1 MRNKINDVFQ
11 HWVNLLKKQ
20 FIEEEVEM
28 MLSREGGNTSK
39 GYQNNADST
48 SFQSKLTAMDA
59 NIRMLTWEDKLSILL
74 RRDAHD
80 ERI

>member
-11 HWVNLLKKQ
+11 HWVTVLKKQ
-20 FIEEEVEM
+20 IIGEEM
-28 MLSREGGNTSK
+28 AMLSKKGGNTSK

-48 SFQSKLTAMDA
+48 SFQSKLTAMDE

-74 RRDAHD
+74 RPDAHD